1 MERKNTRKSLSHGG
15 LVHFE
20 TLHSILKEKKIKCL
34 FQTNVPPVVYDTYKE
49 EQDEE
54 QQPTLLTENTR
65 GISIV
70 IHFFIFI
77 FG

>member
-1 MERKNTRKSLSHGG
+1 MERKNTRKSLSHAV

-20 TLHSILKEKKIKCL
+20 TLDSIWKEKKIKCL
-34 FQTNVPPVVYDTYKE
+34 FQTNVPPAVYEAYEE

-54 QQPTLLTENTR
+54 KQSTLLTINTG
-65 GISIV
+65 GISTV

>member
-1 MERKNTRKSLSHGG
+1 MQCLY
-15 LVHFE
+15 
-20 TLHSILKEKKIKCL
+20 ILKHLTVSGKKKKIKCL
-34 FQTNVPPVVYDTYKE
+34 FQTNIPPAVYEAYEE

-54 QQPTLLTENTR
+54 KQSTLLTINTR
-65 GISIV
+65 GISTV